1 MTAPMIT
8 EEITMRTRF
17 VETVTELL
25 DEDPKTALVLA
36 DISAYLFT
44 EQAQRHPDRV
54 LNMGIR
60 ESLMVSVG
68 GGLALTGLRPIIHTY
83 APFLIER
90 SFEQIKLDL
99 THQGVSAV
107 LVSVGA
113 SYDWTEGGRTHQ
125 SPGDVALLDSLP
137 DWTVH
142 VPGHPDEIP
151 PLLRTA
157 VHSDASVY
165 LRLSDRSNTAPRP
178 AALDGRLDVVRRGGR
193 ALVLA
198 VGPILDP
205 VLAATA
211 GLDVTVAYTNTVRPL
226 DLNGLRDLTAADTV
240 VLVEPYLAG
249 TSTRLI
255 DEALSDRPHRTLALG
270 VSRTEQ
276 RRYGTP
282 EQHDVLHGL
291 DAAGLRHSLSKF
303 LTGTAR

>member
-1 MTAPMIT
+1 M
-8 EEITMRTRF
+8 
-17 VETVTELL
+17 
-25 DEDPKTALVLA
+25 
-36 DISAYLFT
+36 
-44 EQAQRHPDRV
+44 
-54 LNMGIR
+54 
-60 ESLMVSVG
+60 
-68 GGLALTGLRPIIHTY
+68 
-83 APFLIER
+83 
-90 SFEQIKLDL
+90 
-99 THQGVSAV
+99 

-137 DWTVH
+137 DWTVY
-142 VPGHPDEIP
+142 VPGHPDEVA

-157 VHSDASVY
+157 VRSGDPVY
-165 LRLSDRSNTAPRP
+165 LRLSNRSNIASRP
-178 AALDGRLDVVRRGGR
+178 AALDGRLDVVRRGGH

-198 VGPILDP
+198 VGSMLDP

-226 DLNGLRDLTAADTV
+226 DLDGLRELAAADTV

-255 DEALSDRPHRTLALG
+255 DEALPDRPHRTLALG
-270 VSRTEQ
+270 VSRVEQ

-291 DAAGLRHSLSKF
+291 DVAGLRRSISEF
-303 LTGTAR
+303 LTGS

>member
-1 MTAPMIT
+1 MLT

-17 VETVTELL
+17 VDTVTELL
-25 DEDPKTALVLA
+25 DQQPTTALVLA
-36 DISAYLFT
+36 DISADLFT

-54 LNMGIR
+54 LNVGIR
-60 ESLMVSVG
+60 ESLMISVG

-99 THQGVSAV
+99 THQGMSAV

-142 VPGHPDEIP
+142 VPGHPDEVP
-151 PLLRTA
+151 PLLQTA
-157 VHSDASVY
+157 VRRDSPVY
-165 LRLSDRSNTAPRP
+165 LRLSNRSNTAPRP
-178 AALDGRLDVVRRGGR
+178 TALDRRLDVVRRGGR

-198 VGPILDP
+198 VGPMLDP

-211 GLDVTVAYTNTVRPL
+211 DLDVTVAYTNTVRPL
-226 DLNGLRDLTAADTV
+226 DLDSLRDLAADTV
-240 VLVEPYLAG
+240 ILVEPYLAA

-255 DEALSDRPHRTLALG
+255 DEALADRPHRILALG
-270 VSRTEQ
+270 VDRAEH

-282 EQHDVLHGL
+282 DQHDVLHGL
-291 DAAGLRHSLSKF
+291 DAPGLHRSISKF
-303 LTGTAR
+303 LTNS

>member
-1 MTAPMIT
+1 MTAPVLT
-8 EEITMRTRF
+8 EEISMRTRF

-25 DEDPKTALVLA
+25 DQEPTTALVLA

-54 LNMGIR
+54 LNVGIR
-60 ESLMVSVG
+60 EALMVSVG
-68 GGLALTGLRPIIHTY
+68 GGLAMTGLRPIIHTY

-142 VPGHPDEIP
+142 VPGHPDEVP

-157 VHSDASVY
+157 VRGDDSVY
-165 LRLSDRSNTAPRP
+165 LRLSDRSNAASRP
-178 AALDGRLDVVRRGGR
+178 ATLDGRLDVVRQGRR

-198 VGPILDP
+198 VGPMLDP

-211 GLDVTVAYTNTVRPL
+211 SLDVTVAYTNTVRPL
-226 DLNGLRDLTAADTV
+226 DLTGLRALAAADTV

-270 VSRTEQ
+270 VDRAEQ

-291 DAAGLRHSLSKF
+291 DAAGLRRSISEF
-303 LTGTAR
+303 LTAS

>member
-1 MTAPMIT
+1 
-8 EEITMRTRF
+8 
-17 VETVTELL
+17 
-25 DEDPKTALVLA
+25 
-36 DISAYLFT
+36 
-44 EQAQRHPDRV
+44 
-54 LNMGIR
+54 
-60 ESLMVSVG
+60 MVSVG

-99 THQGVSAV
+99 THQGVPAV

-125 SPGDVALLDSLP
+125 SPGDVAL
-137 DWTVH
+137 
-142 VPGHPDEIP
+142 
-151 PLLRTA
+151 
-157 VHSDASVY
+157 
-165 LRLSDRSNTAPRP
+165 
-178 AALDGRLDVVRRGGR
+178 
-193 ALVLA
+193 LA